1 MKRTE
6 YKYIVELSRYNKQER
21 TIYIDDNN
29 NYVFKWDNRIFEIMD
44 HEYSNVNIPIEKMT
58 KGMLNEYTKRFDKTH
73 ACEEPIKRMALLWN
87 RIPYGEMTP
96 FAQAMPDEYKDE
108 DAVKAYRAYYQSKA
122 YSKGGVRYVRTSY
135 PDWWGAAV

>member
-6 YKYIVELSRYNKQER
+6 YKYIVELSRYNHQER

-58 KGMLNEYTKRFDKTH
+58 KGMLNEYTKKLYKNLKFWLEHSKEQEH
-73 ACEEPIKRMALLWN
+73 KINQYKKFINMFVAKESL
-87 RIPYGEMTP
+87 P
-96 FAQAMPDEYKDE
+96 FLEKLDEKLDEYEVNIDLFDDQKFE
-108 DAVKAYRAYYQSKA
+108 SVGK
-122 YSKGGVRYVRTSY
+122 
-135 PDWWGAAV
+135 

>member
-6 YKYIVELSRYNKQER
+6 YKYIVELSRYNHQER

-58 KGMLNEYTKRFDKTH
+58 KGMLNEYTKKLYKNLKFWLEHSKEQEH
-73 ACEEPIKRMALLWN
+73 KINQYKKFINMFVAKESL
-87 RIPYGEMTP
+87 P
-96 FAQAMPDEYKDE
+96 FLEKLDEKLDEYEVNIDLFDDQKYE
-108 DAVKAYRAYYQSKA
+108 SVGK
-122 YSKGGVRYVRTSY
+122 
-135 PDWWGAAV
+135 